1 MMKITITGSSGYLG
15 SEIIRFLEKN
25 KFIVNSMTRK
35 KDNSCFWDPENKKI
49 NNEIIDNSDVIIN
62 LNGAKIIKPFRRKKL
77 SKIISSR
84 IKPTRLLF
92 ETIKKSNSPPK
103 LIISA
108 SATGFYGNRPNE
120 IIDEKSPKGRG
131 IIPDIVEEWEQNI
144 KLNNTRVVYLRL
156 GTVID
161 ENSDIYFYMK
171 KYGRIIGV
179 NRIGNGLNYFPWI
192 SNLDVCRSILH
203 VINKSEI
210 SGPVNIV
217 SNHPIYFKDFMESI
231 NKKINP
237 LVKLPLP
244 AATINMIFGKLG
256 EEILLSN
263 QRILPTKLKE
273 SGFTW
278 LKTSPFGS
286 IT

>member
-25 KFIVNSMTRK
+25 KFVVNSMTRK

-62 LNGAKIIKPFRRKKL
+62 LNGAKIIQPFRRKKL

-92 ETIKKSNSPPK
+92 ETIKKSNTPPK

-131 IIPDIVEEWEQNI
+131 LIPDIVEEWEQNI
-144 KLNNTRVVYLRL
+144 TLNNTRVVYLRL

-217 SNHPIYFKDFMESI
+217 SNNPIYFKDVMESL

-237 LVKLPLP
+237 LVKLPRP
-244 AATINMIFGKLG
+244 SATINKIFGKLG

>member
-15 SEIIRFLEKN
+15 REIIRFLEKN
-25 KFIVNSMTRK
+25 KFTVNSMTRK
-35 KDNSCFWDPENKKI
+35 KDNSYIWDPENKNI

-62 LNGAKIIKPFRRKKL
+62 LNGAKIIQPFRRKKL

-92 ETIKKSNSPPK
+92 ETIKKSNTPPK

-131 IIPDIVEEWEQNI
+131 LIPDIAEEWEQNL

-217 SNHPIYFKDFMESI
+217 SNNPIYFKDVMESL

-244 AATINMIFGKLG
+244 AATINLIFGKLG

>member
-15 SEIIRFLEKN
+15 REIIRFLEKN
-25 KFIVNSMTRK
+25 KFTVNSMTRK
-35 KDNSCFWDPENKKI
+35 KDNSCFWDPENKNI

-62 LNGAKIIKPFRRKKL
+62 LNGAKIIQPFRRKKL

-92 ETIKKSNSPPK
+92 ETIKKSNTPPK

-131 IIPDIVEEWEQNI
+131 LIPDIAEEWEQNI

-161 ENSDIYFYMK
+161 ENSDIYLYMK

-192 SNLDVCRSILH
+192 SNLDVCRSIVH

-217 SNHPIYFKDFMESI
+217 SNNPIYFKDVMESL

>member
-25 KFIVNSMTRK
+25 KFTVNSMTRK
-35 KDNSCFWDPENKKI
+35 KDNSCFWDPENKNI

-62 LNGAKIIKPFRRKKL
+62 LNGAKIIQPFRRKKL
-77 SKIISSR
+77 SEIISSR

-92 ETIKKSNSPPK
+92 ETIKKSNTPPK

-131 IIPDIVEEWEQNI
+131 LIPDIAEEWEQNI

-161 ENSDIYFYMK
+161 KNSDIYSYMK

-203 VINKSEI
+203 VINKSKI

-217 SNHPIYFKDFMESI
+217 SNNPIYFKDVMESL

-244 AATINMIFGKLG
+244 AASINLIFGKLG

>member
-1 MMKITITGSSGYLG
+1 MKITITGSSGYLG
-15 SEIIRFLEKN
+15 REIIRFLEKN
-25 KFIVNSMTRK
+25 KFTVNSMTRK
-35 KDNSCFWDPENKKI
+35 KDNSCFWDPENKNI

-62 LNGAKIIKPFRRKKL
+62 LNGAKIIQPFRRKKL

-92 ETIKKSNSPPK
+92 ETIKKSNTPPK

-131 IIPDIVEEWEQNI
+131 LIPDIAEEWEQNI

-217 SNHPIYFKDFMESI
+217 SNNPIYFKDVMESL

>member
-15 SEIIRFLEKN
+15 REIIRFLEKN
-25 KFIVNSMTRK
+25 KFIVNSIKRK
-35 KDNSCFWDPENKKI
+35 KDNSYFWDPENKKI

-62 LNGAKIIKPFRRKKL
+62 LNGAKIIQPFRRKKL

>member
-15 SEIIRFLEKN
+15 REIIRFLEKN
-25 KFIVNSMTRK
+25 KFIVNSIKRK
-35 KDNSCFWDPENKKI
+35 KDNSYFWDPENKKI

-62 LNGAKIIKPFRRKKL
+62 LNGAKIIQPFRRKNL

-92 ETIKKSNSPPK
+92 ETIKKSNCPPK

-131 IIPDIVEEWEQNI
+131 LIPDIAEEWEQNI

-192 SNLDVCRSILH
+192 SNLDVCRSIVH

-217 SNHPIYFKDFMESI
+217 SNNPIYFKDVMESL

-237 LVKLPLP
+237 LVKLPIP

>member
-1 MMKITITGSSGYLG
+1 MKITITGSSGYLG
-15 SEIIRFLEKN
+15 REIIRFLKKN
-25 KFIVNSMTRK
+25 KFTVNSMTRK
-35 KDNSCFWDPENKKI
+35 KDNSCFWDPENKNI

-62 LNGAKIIKPFRRKKL
+62 LNGAKIIQPFRRKKL
-77 SKIISSR
+77 SEIISSR

-92 ETIKKSNSPPK
+92 ETIKKSNTPPK

-131 IIPDIVEEWEQNI
+131 LIPDIAEEWEQNI

-161 ENSDIYFYMK
+161 ENSDIYLYMK

-192 SNLDVCRSILH
+192 SNLDVCRSIVH

-217 SNHPIYFKDFMESI
+217 SNNPIYFKDVMESL

>member
-15 SEIIRFLEKN
+15 REIIRFLEKN
-25 KFIVNSMTRK
+25 KFIVNSIKRK
-35 KDNSCFWDPENKKI
+35 KDNSYFWDPENKKI
-49 NNEIIDNSDVIIN
+49 NNEIIDNSDIIIN
-62 LNGAKIIKPFRRKKL
+62 LNGAKIIQPFRRKKL

-131 IIPDIVEEWEQNI
+131 LIPDIVEEWEQNI
-144 KLNNTRVVYLRL
+144 TLNHTRVVYLRL

-237 LVKLPLP
+237 LLKLPLP

>member
-62 LNGAKIIKPFRRKKL
+62 LNGAKIIQPFRRKKL
-77 SKIISSR
+77 SNIISSR

-131 IIPDIVEEWEQNI
+131 LIPDIVEEWEQNI

-161 ENSDIYFYMK
+161 ENSDIYSYMK

-203 VINKSEI
+203 VINKSKI

-217 SNHPIYFKDFMESI
+217 SNNPIYFKDVMESL

-244 AATINMIFGKLG
+244 SAAINKIFGKLG

>member
-15 SEIIRFLEKN
+15 RGIIRFLEKN
-25 KFIVNSMTRK
+25 KFVVNSMTRK
-35 KDNSCFWDPENKKI
+35 KDNSCFWDPENKNI

-62 LNGAKIIKPFRRKKL
+62 LNGAKIIQPFRRKKL

-92 ETIKKSNSPPK
+92 ETIKKSNTPPK

-131 IIPDIVEEWEQNI
+131 LIPDIAEEWEQNI

-192 SNLDVCRSILH
+192 SNLDVCRSIVH

-217 SNHPIYFKDFMESI
+217 SNNPIYFKDVMESL

>member
-15 SEIIRFLEKN
+15 REIIRFLEKN
-25 KFIVNSMTRK
+25 KFTVNSMTRK
-35 KDNSCFWDPENKKI
+35 KDNSCFWDPENKNI

-62 LNGAKIIKPFRRKKL
+62 LNGAKIIQPFRRKKL

-92 ETIKKSNSPPK
+92 ETIKKSNTPPK

-131 IIPDIVEEWEQNI
+131 LIPDIAEEWEQNL

-217 SNHPIYFKDFMESI
+217 SNNPIYFKDVMESL

>member
-15 SEIIRFLEKN
+15 REIIRFLEKN
-25 KFIVNSMTRK
+25 KFIVNSIKRK
-35 KDNSCFWDPENKKI
+35 KDNSYFWDPENKKI

-62 LNGAKIIKPFRRKKL
+62 LNGAKIIQPFRRKKL

-131 IIPDIVEEWEQNI
+131 LIPDIAEEWEQNI

>member
-1 MMKITITGSSGYLG
+1 MKILITGSSGYLG
-15 SEIIRFLEKN
+15 KEIIRFLEKN
-25 KFIVNSMTRK
+25 KFTVNSMTRK
-35 KDNSCFWDPENKKI
+35 KDNSYIWDPENKNI

-62 LNGAKIIKPFRRKKL
+62 LNGAKIIQPFRRKKL

-92 ETIKKSNSPPK
+92 ETIKKSNTPPK

-131 IIPDIVEEWEQNI
+131 LIPDIAEEWEQNI

-217 SNHPIYFKDFMESI
+217 SNNPIYFKDVMESL

-237 LVKLPLP
+237 LVKLPIP

>member
-62 LNGAKIIKPFRRKKL
+62 LNGAKIIQPFRRKNL

-131 IIPDIVEEWEQNI
+131 LIPDIAEEWEQNI

>member
-35 KDNSCFWDPENKKI
+35 KDNSFFWDPENKKI

-237 LVKLPLP
+237 LLKLPLP

>member
-15 SEIIRFLEKN
+15 REIIRFLEKN
-25 KFIVNSMTRK
+25 KFIVNSIKRK
-35 KDNSCFWDPENKKI
+35 KDNSYFWDPENKKI

-131 IIPDIVEEWEQNI
+131 LIPDIAEEWEQNI

>member
-25 KFIVNSMTRK
+25 KFIVNSIKRK
-35 KDNSCFWDPENKKI
+35 KDNSYFWDPENKKI
-49 NNEIIDNSDVIIN
+49 NNEIIDNSDIIIN
-62 LNGAKIIKPFRRKKL
+62 LNGAKIIQPFRRKKL

-131 IIPDIVEEWEQNI
+131 LIPDIAEEWEQNI

>member
-15 SEIIRFLEKN
+15 REIIRFLEKN

-62 LNGAKIIKPFRRKKL
+62 LNGAKIIQPFRRKNL

-131 IIPDIVEEWEQNI
+131 LIPDIAEEWEQNI
-144 KLNNTRVVYLRL
+144 RLNNTRVVYLRL

-237 LVKLPLP
+237 LLKLPLP

>member
-131 IIPDIVEEWEQNI
+131 MIPDIVEEWEQNI

-161 ENSDIYFYMK
+161 KNSDIYSYMK

-203 VINKSEI
+203 VINKSKI

-217 SNHPIYFKDFMESI
+217 SNNPIYFKDVMESL

>member
-1 MMKITITGSSGYLG
+1 MKITITGSSGYLG
-15 SEIIRFLEKN
+15 REIIRFLEKN
-25 KFIVNSMTRK
+25 KFIVNSIKRK
-35 KDNSCFWDPENKKI
+35 KDNSYFWDPENKKI

-62 LNGAKIIKPFRRKKL
+62 LNGAKIIQPFRRKNL

-131 IIPDIVEEWEQNI
+131 LIPDIAEEWEQNI
-144 KLNNTRVVYLRL
+144 RLNNTRVVYLRL

>member
-15 SEIIRFLEKN
+15 REIIRFLEKN
-25 KFIVNSMTRK
+25 KFTVNSMTRK
-35 KDNSCFWDPENKKI
+35 KDNSCFWDPENKNI

-62 LNGAKIIKPFRRKKL
+62 LNGAKIIQPFRRKKL

-92 ETIKKSNSPPK
+92 ETIKKSNTPPK

-131 IIPDIVEEWEQNI
+131 LIPDIVEEWEQNI

-179 NRIGNGLNYFPWI
+179 NKIGNGLNYFPWI

-217 SNHPIYFKDFMESI
+217 SNNPIYFKDVMESL

-244 AATINMIFGKLG
+244 AATINLIFGKLG

>member
-15 SEIIRFLEKN
+15 REIIRFLEKN
-25 KFIVNSMTRK
+25 KFTVNSMTRK
-35 KDNSCFWDPENKKI
+35 KDNSCFWDPENKNI

-62 LNGAKIIKPFRRKKL
+62 LNGAKIIQPFRRKKL

-92 ETIKKSNSPPK
+92 ETIKKSNTPPK

-131 IIPDIVEEWEQNI
+131 LIPDIAEEWEQNI

-161 ENSDIYFYMK
+161 ENSDIYLYMK

-179 NRIGNGLNYFPWI
+179 DRIGNGLNYFPWI
-192 SNLDVCRSILH
+192 SNLDVCRSIVH

-217 SNHPIYFKDFMESI
+217 SNNPIYFKDVMESL

>member
-1 MMKITITGSSGYLG
+1 MMKILITGSSGYLG
-15 SEIIRFLEKN
+15 KEIIRFLEKN
-25 KFIVNSMTRK
+25 KFTVNSMTRK
-35 KDNSCFWDPENKKI
+35 KDNSYIWDPENKNI

-62 LNGAKIIKPFRRKKL
+62 LNGAKIIQPFRRKKL

-92 ETIKKSNSPPK
+92 ETIKKSNTPPK

-131 IIPDIVEEWEQNI
+131 LIPDIAEEWEQNI

-179 NRIGNGLNYFPWI
+179 NKIGNGLNYFPWI

-217 SNHPIYFKDFMESI
+217 SNNPIYFKDVMESL

-244 AATINMIFGKLG
+244 AATINLIFGKLG

>member
-15 SEIIRFLEKN
+15 REIIRFLEKN
-25 KFIVNSMTRK
+25 KFTVNSMTRK
-35 KDNSCFWDPENKKI
+35 KDNSCFWDPENKNI

-62 LNGAKIIKPFRRKKL
+62 LNGAKIIQPFRRKKL

-92 ETIKKSNSPPK
+92 ETIKKSNTPPK

-131 IIPDIVEEWEQNI
+131 LIPDIAEEWEQNI

-179 NRIGNGLNYFPWI
+179 NKIGNGLNYFPWI

-217 SNHPIYFKDFMESI
+217 SNNPIYFKDVMESL

-244 AATINMIFGKLG
+244 AATINLIFGKLG

>member
-15 SEIIRFLEKN
+15 REIIRFLKKN
-25 KFIVNSMTRK
+25 KFTVNSMTRK
-35 KDNSCFWDPENKKI
+35 KDNSCFWDPENKNI

-62 LNGAKIIKPFRRKKL
+62 LNGAKIIQPFRRKKL
-77 SKIISSR
+77 SEIISSR

-92 ETIKKSNSPPK
+92 ETIKKSNTPPK

-131 IIPDIVEEWEQNI
+131 LIPDIAEEWEQNI

-192 SNLDVCRSILH
+192 SNLDVCRSIVH

-217 SNHPIYFKDFMESI
+217 SNNPIYFKDVMESL

>member
-1 MMKITITGSSGYLG
+1 MKITITGSSGYLG
-15 SEIIRFLEKN
+15 REIIRFLEKN
-25 KFIVNSMTRK
+25 KFIVNSIKRK
-35 KDNSCFWDPENKKI
+35 KDNSYFWDPENKKI

-62 LNGAKIIKPFRRKKL
+62 LNGAKIIQPFRRKKL

-131 IIPDIVEEWEQNI
+131 LIPDIAEEWEQNI

>member
-1 MMKITITGSSGYLG
+1 MMKILITGSSGYLG
-15 SEIIRFLEKN
+15 KEIIRFLEKN
-25 KFIVNSMTRK
+25 KFTVNSMTRK
-35 KDNSCFWDPENKKI
+35 KDNSCFWDPENKNI

-62 LNGAKIIKPFRRKKL
+62 LNGAKIIQPFRRKKL

-92 ETIKKSNSPPK
+92 ETIKKSNTPPK

-131 IIPDIVEEWEQNI
+131 LIPDIAEEWEQNI

-217 SNHPIYFKDFMESI
+217 SNNPIYFKDVMESL

-244 AATINMIFGKLG
+244 AATINLIFGKLG

>member
-1 MMKITITGSSGYLG
+1 MKITITGSSGYLG

-25 KFIVNSMTRK
+25 KFIVNSIKRK
-35 KDNSCFWDPENKKI
+35 KDNSYFWDPENKKI

>member
-15 SEIIRFLEKN
+15 REIIRFLEKN
-25 KFIVNSMTRK
+25 KFTVNSMTRK
-35 KDNSCFWDPENKKI
+35 KDNSCFWDPENKNI

-62 LNGAKIIKPFRRKKL
+62 LNGAKIIQPFRRKKL
-77 SKIISSR
+77 SEIISSR

-92 ETIKKSNSPPK
+92 ESIKKSNTPPK

-131 IIPDIVEEWEQNI
+131 LIPDIAEEWEQNI

-217 SNHPIYFKDFMESI
+217 SNNPIYFKDVMESL

-244 AATINMIFGKLG
+244 EATINMIFGKLG

>member
-1 MMKITITGSSGYLG
+1 MKITITGSSGYLG
-15 SEIIRFLEKN
+15 REIIRFLKKN
-25 KFIVNSMTRK
+25 KFTVNSMTRK
-35 KDNSCFWDPENKKI
+35 KDNSCFWDPENKNI

-62 LNGAKIIKPFRRKKL
+62 LNGAKIIQPFRRKKL
-77 SKIISSR
+77 SEIISSR

-92 ETIKKSNSPPK
+92 ETIKKSNTPPK

-131 IIPDIVEEWEQNI
+131 LIPDIAEEWEQNI

-192 SNLDVCRSILH
+192 SNLDVCRSIVH

-217 SNHPIYFKDFMESI
+217 SNNPIYFKDVMESL

>member
-15 SEIIRFLEKN
+15 RKIIRFLEKN
-25 KFIVNSMTRK
+25 KFTVNSMTRK
-35 KDNSCFWDPENKKI
+35 KDNSCFWDPENKNI

-62 LNGAKIIKPFRRKKL
+62 LNGAKIIQPFRRKKL
-77 SKIISSR
+77 SEIISSR

-92 ETIKKSNSPPK
+92 ETIKKSNTPPK

-131 IIPDIVEEWEQNI
+131 LIPDIAEEWEQNI

-217 SNHPIYFKDFMESI
+217 SNNPIYFKDVMESL

>member
-15 SEIIRFLEKN
+15 REIIRFLEKN
-25 KFIVNSMTRK
+25 KFTVNSMTRK
-35 KDNSCFWDPENKKI
+35 KDNSCFWDPENKNI

-62 LNGAKIIKPFRRKKL
+62 LNGAKIIQPFRRKKL
-77 SKIISSR
+77 SEIISSR

-92 ETIKKSNSPPK
+92 ETIKKSNTPPK

-131 IIPDIVEEWEQNI
+131 LIPDIAEEWEQNI

-179 NRIGNGLNYFPWI
+179 NKIGNGLNYFPWI
-192 SNLDVCRSILH
+192 SNLDVCRSIVH

-217 SNHPIYFKDFMESI
+217 SNNPIYFKDVMESL

>member
-15 SEIIRFLEKN
+15 REIIRFLEKN
-25 KFIVNSMTRK
+25 KFTVNSMTRK
-35 KDNSCFWDPENKKI
+35 KDNSCFWDPENKNI

-62 LNGAKIIKPFRRKKL
+62 LNGAKIIQPFRRKKL

-92 ETIKKSNSPPK
+92 ETIKKSNTPPK

-131 IIPDIVEEWEQNI
+131 LIPDIAEEWEQNL

-179 NRIGNGLNYFPWI
+179 NKIGNGLNYFPWI

-217 SNHPIYFKDFMESI
+217 SNNTIYFKDVMESL

>member
-1 MMKITITGSSGYLG
+1 MKITITGSSGYLG
-15 SEIIRFLEKN
+15 REIIRFLKKN
-25 KFIVNSMTRK
+25 KFTVNSMTRK
-35 KDNSCFWDPENKKI
+35 KDNSCFWDPENKNI

-62 LNGAKIIKPFRRKKL
+62 LNGAKIIQPFRRKKL
-77 SKIISSR
+77 SEIISSR

-92 ETIKKSNSPPK
+92 ETIKKSNTPPK

-131 IIPDIVEEWEQNI
+131 LIPDIAEEWEQNI
-144 KLNNTRVVYLRL
+144 KLNNARVVYLRL

-217 SNHPIYFKDFMESI
+217 SNNPIYFKDVMESL

>member
-1 MMKITITGSSGYLG
+1 MKITITGSSGYLG
-15 SEIIRFLEKN
+15 REIIRFLEKN
-25 KFIVNSMTRK
+25 NFAINSMTRK
-35 KDNSCFWDPENKKI
+35 KDNSCFWDPENKNI
-49 NNEIIDNSDVIIN
+49 NYEIIDNSDVIIN
-62 LNGAKIIKPFRRKKL
+62 LNGAKIIQPFRRKKL

-92 ETIKKSNSPPK
+92 ETIKKSNTPPK

-131 IIPDIVEEWEQNI
+131 LIPDIAEEWEQNI

-171 KYGRIIGV
+171 KYGRIIGA

-192 SNLDVCRSILH
+192 SNIDVCRSILH

-217 SNHPIYFKDFMESI
+217 SNNPIYFKDVMESL

-237 LVKLPLP
+237 LVKFPLP

>member
-15 SEIIRFLEKN
+15 REIIRFLEKN
-25 KFIVNSMTRK
+25 KFTVNSMTRK

-49 NNEIIDNSDVIIN
+49 NNEIIDNSDIIIN
-62 LNGAKIIKPFRRKKL
+62 LNGAKIIQPFRRKKL

-92 ETIKKSNSPPK
+92 ETIKKSNTPPK

-131 IIPDIVEEWEQNI
+131 LIPDIAEEWEQNI

-217 SNHPIYFKDFMESI
+217 SNNPIYFKDVMESL

>member
-1 MMKITITGSSGYLG
+1 
-15 SEIIRFLEKN
+15 
-25 KFIVNSMTRK
+25 
-35 KDNSCFWDPENKKI
+35 
-49 NNEIIDNSDVIIN
+49 
-62 LNGAKIIKPFRRKKL
+62 
-77 SKIISSR
+77 
-84 IKPTRLLF
+84 
-92 ETIKKSNSPPK
+92 
-103 LIISA
+103 
-108 SATGFYGNRPNE
+108 
-120 IIDEKSPKGRG
+120 
-131 IIPDIVEEWEQNI
+131 
-144 KLNNTRVVYLRL
+144 
-156 GTVID
+156 
-161 ENSDIYFYMK
+161 MK

-217 SNHPIYFKDFMESI
+217 SNNPIYFKDVMESL

-237 LVKLPLP
+237 LLKLPLP

-273 SGFTW
+273 SGFTGV
-278 LKTSPFGS
+278 KTSPFGS